1 MKNKIMLIT
10 YSDSF
15 GKNLKELKQMVDTY
29 LNGKSMESIYFLFS
43 RLPGTVGLPPS
54 ITEKW
59 ILSSEPGRIFRL
71 WRRIMS

>member
-29 LNGKSMESIYFLFS
+29 FKREINGIHILPFF

-54 ITEKW
+54 ITGKW